1 MHPAEVGY
9 ISWKMGTRPE
19 TAISDS
25 YKVGVSLETETIGK
39 ERRIRQP
46 DYYEQDLKY
55 YFNLSEESLKR
66 VASLKEL
73 TFSSQKRGFLG
84 AGIEAPLRITTAKV
98 GKPVSLEPTW
108 ISLWTLH
115 ENTDARPM
123 LERYGQIMLDEI
135 LPYLNRETLYEPLC
149 QATRKR
155 IKAAGYDIH
164 PTEVHFIAKLLI
176 STIEMDD
183 APPEYEMGAGKIKRQ
198 HNPSVAELVAKD
210 WTHTVGPL
218 PLPSWSRSML
228 HMIGLNEDI
237 KNEPVKTLISR
248 FYNQLLADGI
258 EKGFELI
265 HEVIG
270 EKLGDHEEIRVYSNQ
285 IIRSIWKPDQ
295 QLTFM
300 DIYLPL
306 VLGGVLVDDYV
317 LLPHEQPLDNLH
329 ALLEVVRAHDA
340 DGRNANNAFVLD
352 ISEKVIDYALRKYGF
367 RM

>member
-1 MHPAEVGY
+1 
-9 ISWKMGTRPE
+9 
-19 TAISDS
+19 
-25 YKVGVSLETETIGK
+25 
-39 ERRIRQP
+39 
-46 DYYEQDLKY
+46 
-55 YFNLSEESLKR
+55 
-66 VASLKEL
+66 
-73 TFSSQKRGFLG
+73 
-84 AGIEAPLRITTAKV
+84 
-98 GKPVSLEPTW
+98 
-108 ISLWTLH
+108 
-115 ENTDARPM
+115 
-123 LERYGQIMLDEI
+123 
-135 LPYLNRETLYEPLC
+135 
-149 QATRKR
+149 
-155 IKAAGYDIH
+155 
-164 PTEVHFIAKLLI
+164 
-176 STIEMDD
+176 
-183 APPEYEMGAGKIKRQ
+183 
-198 HNPSVAELVAKD
+198 
-210 WTHTVGPL
+210 
-218 PLPSWSRSML
+218 
-228 HMIGLNEDI
+228 
-237 KNEPVKTLISR
+237 
-248 FYNQLLADGI
+248 LADGI